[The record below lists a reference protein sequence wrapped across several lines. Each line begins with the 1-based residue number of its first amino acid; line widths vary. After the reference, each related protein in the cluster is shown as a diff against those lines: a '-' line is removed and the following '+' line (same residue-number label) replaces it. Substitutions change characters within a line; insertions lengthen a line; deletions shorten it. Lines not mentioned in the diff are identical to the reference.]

1 MDEGRAM
8 QSYSV
13 AAVDYAL
20 DVLLAVAEMP
30 DQGVSEIARR
40 LGGSKQ
46 RIFRMLRTLET
57 RGLLVR
63 DATSKGYRLGFLALT
78 LGTAAQEQND
88 LARLASPLI
97 HALTEATRET
107 VQLRIRD
114 GGETVCIAKS
124 EPQRDVRVN
133 ATVGRRSPL
142 HVGSSKMFL
151 AYMPQEEAERII
163 AVGLRRFTPNTITD
177 PNRLRARL
185 AAIRAAGHC
194 VSRGEMSIDLVSITA
209 PVFDAGGRLSAT
221 INVAAPAARVTE
233 ERAAQIVLL
242 AKGTAQQLS
251 QLLGHYRAT

>member
-1 MDEGRAM
+1 M

-13 AAVDYAL
+13 AAVDYAV

-46 RIFRMLRTLET
+46 RIFRMLHTLEA
-57 RGLLVR
+57 RGFLVR
-63 DATSKGYRLGFLALT
+63 DAASKGYRLGFLALT
-78 LGTAAQEQND
+78 LGTSAQEQND
-88 LARLASPLI
+88 LVRLAGLLI
-97 HALTEATRET
+97 RALTETTHET

-114 GGETVCIAKS
+114 GGETVCVAKS
-124 EPQRDVRVN
+124 EPKRDVRVN

-177 PNRLRARL
+177 PDRLRARL

-194 VSRGEMSIDLVSITA
+194 ISRGEMSIDLVSITA
-209 PVFDAGGRLSAT
+209 PVFDARGKLSAT
-221 INVAAPAARVTE
+221 INVAAPAARVTD
-233 ERAAQIVLL
+233 ERAEEILRL
-242 AKGTAQQLS
+242 AKDTAQQLS
-251 QLLGHYRAT
+251 QLLGHSVPPETR